1 MGDGEINLSEIKI
14 YDANGNMI
22 PFDEVDAITAE
33 DVANLVGKADQT
45 LINIPKEMSFTVT
58 INDADVNDRL
68 LRKWTM
74 RTMLLSK
81 KKKTVRTKPSK
92 KLKWCRTYVKCSN
105 LAAYGRTKS
114 IRDKNWKRVMKMNV
128 QMIKRWGEIPIPPEW
143 EK

>member
-1 MGDGEINLSEIKI
+1 MGDGEINLSEVKM
-14 YDANGNMI
+14 YDQNGNVI
-22 PFDEVDAITAE
+22 SFDDVDSITSD
-33 DVANLVGKADQT
+33 DVADLVGKMNQT

-74 RTMLLSK
+74 PLPK

-92 KLKWCRTYVKCSN
+92 KLKWCRTYFRCSY
-105 LAAYGRTKS
+105 LADYGRTKS
-114 IRDKNWKRVMKMNV
+114 IRAKNHNRRTRMNI
-128 QMIKRWGEIPIPPEW
+128 QATKRWGGLPLPPEW

>member
-22 PFDEVDAITAE
+22 PFDEVDSITAE

-58 INDADVNDRL
+58 IDNADVNDRL
-68 LRKWTM
+68 LRKWAM
-74 RTMLLSK
+74 PLPK
-81 KKKTVRTKPSK
+81 KKKKVRTKPSK
-92 KLKWCRTYVKCSN
+92 KLKWCRTYVTCSN

-128 QMIKRWGEIPIPPEW
+128 QMIKRWGGIPFPPEW

>member
-45 LINIPKEMSFTVT
+45 LINIPTEMSFTVT

-74 RTMLLSK
+74 PLPK

-92 KLKWCRTYVKCSN
+92 KLKWCRTYIHCYN
-105 LAAYGRTKS
+105 LAVHGRTKS
-114 IRDKNWKRVMKMNV
+114 IRAKNWKRMKRMNA
-128 QMIKRWGEIPIPPEW
+128 QMIKRWGGIPFPPEW

>member
-74 RTMLLSK
+74 PLPK

-92 KLKWCRTYVKCSN
+92 KLKWLRTYFRCNHLSD
-105 LAAYGRTKS
+105 YGRTKS
-114 IRDKNWKRVMKMNV
+114 IRAKNINRRTRMNI
-128 QMIKRWGEIPIPPEW
+128 QATKRWGGFPHPPEW